1 LPENQIEI
9 LVDESATRENILKSM
24 RTIFLKADENDV
36 IILYFSGHGL
46 EGCFL
51 PVDFDGYNNKLR
63 HDEVLKL
70 FKESKAKHKL
80 CIADACHSGSMQ
92 FGQGLAAKGPASVS
106 LKRFYQAFE
115 DTDGGVALMMSSKS
129 EELSLEDHGL
139 RQGVFTYYVLQ
150 GLKGKADN
158 NADKLVTIS
167 ELYNYVYKNV
177 REYTAGMQSPV
188 ITGNYDTA
196 MPVSIPK

>member
-1 LPENQIEI
+1 
-9 LVDESATRENILKSM
+9 
-24 RTIFLKADENDV
+24 
-36 IILYFSGHGL
+36 
-46 EGCFL
+46 
-51 PVDFDGYNNKLR
+51 VDFDGYNNKLR